1 MKIEL
6 DSNPIYDA
14 MLYEALLDME
24 SITEEMLECMDLEME
39 ILEEA
44 SGKDIAAKLKTKSL
58 VSNKSLL
65 GRLMAFIKRIIA
77 AAKGASAKFYKL
89 YNKWLQKVK
98 QNIDSV
104 NFQNLAITLDK
115 NYIISEDKI
124 KSARNFILKVDKF
137 TLDKLACKTM
147 DEFIKKPQLNKYVDA
162 NGSLA
167 GGCKNYFRYG
177 SAKPRLTNVKIT
189 GQQLKEVISGCI
201 AYCLDYET
209 TLNSL
214 NGLSINIQNIMKTAE
229 SVAKRN
235 EKINS
240 SMNNNN
246 TTQESFFSELEET
259 FINLEAY
266 SPFSINKNWNDILIE
281 AELNANQNN
290 NRTNTQQDTGKP
302 NVTTGDDEA
311 KKANPSGTYK
321 TQEQENDETVNSLDQ
336 AQTQT
341 LTFLCKYLQ
350 IVFASALTVAEE
362 RYSIYIKLIR
372 YALSKSKFKYETFAT
387 QKGEEDIID
396 KDQNKK

>member
-266 SPFSINKNWNDILIE
+266 LPFSINKNWNDILIE